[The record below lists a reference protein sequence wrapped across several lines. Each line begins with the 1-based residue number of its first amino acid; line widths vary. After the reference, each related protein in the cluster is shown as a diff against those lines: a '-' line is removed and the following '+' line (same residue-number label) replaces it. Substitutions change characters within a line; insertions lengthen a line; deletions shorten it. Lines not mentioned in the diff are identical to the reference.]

1 MAAARRGG
9 GRGASPRHAGLVSSR
24 QGLVAV
30 GPRVHYRSAAVLY
43 CTVQYSTVLARLL
56 YCTVVPYCTVRVTQ
70 SAGAPDRDTPEG
82 TNTGYKPYRGCGGG
96 AHERATTPRRVR
108 IVSRGAQ
115 REPAEGL
122 GYFNLRGVKLE
133 PAEATTTTKRGQRH
147 PLETGKQRTQR

>member
-1 MAAARRGG
+1 MLADASRAGAVVYYCTRVYSRYSTVLARLLYTVQY
-9 GRGASPRHAGLVSSR
+9 STV
-24 QGLVAV
+24 
-30 GPRVHYRSAAVLY
+30 Y
-43 CTVQYSTVLARLL
+43 CTVLYSTVLARLL